1 MFQGNFMKSSSWIS
15 PMGSNLLTSV
25 LISSRRKNLL
35 NFSRKFL
42 ALKIEGRRRKG
53 QQRMRWLDG
62 ITDSMDMS
70 SEQAPGA
77 GDGQGILACCTPWDH
92 KESDTTE
99 GLNWTE
105 LNWFFTV
112 SSSLPSAV
120 IQIFLL
126 FFGEIE
132 SICLVPPFVGR
143 TSSATGTMLTH

>member
-42 ALKIEGRRRKG
+42 VLKIEGRRRKG